1 MRCAA
6 VVVAAGSGTR
16 FGGEKQFE
24 FLGPETVAE
33 RSVRLCRSVAEYV
46 VLVVPAQ
53 YAGSGEGADATVT
66 GGSTRAESVR
76 HGLQLLEQFEII
88 IVHDAARPLATP
100 ALFQRVVNALDA
112 GARAVVPGVKLTDTI
127 KRVNRDTGEVSETI
141 DRETLVAV
149 QTPQGFWRE
158 TLVRAH
164 ESHSEATDDAGLVE
178 ALGEKVLV
186 IEGEVEN
193 VKITQKSDL
202 IAMNREDY

>member
-1 MRCAA
+1 M
-6 VVVAAGSGTR
+6 
-16 FGGEKQFE
+16 
-24 FLGPETVAE
+24 L
-33 RSVRLCRSVAEYV
+33 
-46 VLVVPAQ
+46 
-53 YAGSGEGADATVT
+53 
-66 GGSTRAESVR
+66 
-76 HGLQLLEQFEII
+76 
-88 IVHDAARPLATP
+88 
-100 ALFQRVVNALDA
+100 
-112 GARAVVPGVKLTDTI
+112 
-127 KRVNRDTGEVSETI
+127 ETI

-193 VKITQKSDL
+193 VKITQQSDL